1 MLIVYFSQF
10 GRTKTAAEE
19 IQKLT
24 GGTLAELKPVKPY
37 PKRYDQLID
46 LAKDEIRQELHPEI
60 QPLAVDFSD
69 FDTVFVGY
77 PTWWYQEPMIIDT
90 FLATYDV
97 ADKSIIPFTT
107 SGSTPI
113 EEGLPI
119 LNKVV
124 TAAHAQIVA
133 SLTANSKR
141 DIKKFMET
149 HHFSSRWPYR
159 KNNIS

>member
-10 GRTKTAAEE
+10 GRTRAAAKEM
-19 IQKLT
+19 QKLT
-24 GGTLAELKPVKPY
+24 GGTLAELKPVQPY

-46 LAKDEIRQELHPEI
+46 LAKEEIRRNFHPEI
-60 QPLAVDFSD
+60 QPLTVDLND
-69 FDTVFVGY
+69 YDTVFVGY
-77 PTWWYQEPMIIDT
+77 PTWWYQEPMIIDS
-90 FLATYDV
+90 FFATYDL

-119 LNKVV
+119 LEKVV
-124 TAAHAQIVA
+124 TAAHAQITA

-149 HHFSSRWPYR
+149 HHFSSRWPHR
-159 KNNIS
+159 KDHIS